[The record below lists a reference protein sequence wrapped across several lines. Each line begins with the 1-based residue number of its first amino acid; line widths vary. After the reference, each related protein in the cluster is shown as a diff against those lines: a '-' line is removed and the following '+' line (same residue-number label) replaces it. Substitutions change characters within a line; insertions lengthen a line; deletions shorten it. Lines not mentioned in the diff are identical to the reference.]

1 MIRHAGRTDPGR
13 RRDNNEDA
21 LLLDV
26 DNGVFAVADGVGG
39 REAGEVA
46 SAIAIETLRAA
57 APGLARAVAT
67 YASAPDW
74 SARNAVLEALDA
86 SLQLASQRIYE
97 EAEAAGKQGMTT
109 TIVVAVVG
117 GGAAFLAHVG
127 DSRAWLVR
135 EGHIKQL
142 TEDHSM
148 VNELVRAG
156 QMSFEEAKRS
166 RYRNVIT
173 RALGLYPTVQADVVS
188 IEILPGDRLVLASDG
203 LSDPVPLERIGEI
216 AAEDTVDRAAHLLVD
231 AANDAGGPDNVTA
244 VVVEPE
250 ATLEAEV
257 ARARAQV
264 MQDLFLFHGLPF
276 HVRLRVS
283 RICEEVRFAP
293 GQQLVV
299 EGAIDDRMFVIVQG
313 EVRVSRDAVALARL
327 GPGQHFGE
335 LGLLEDQE
343 RSASVFGATAGSALV
358 IRRARLQEFCQREPG
373 LGNALLWRLLTVLG
387 ARLRDSNAQ
396 AARTLRGEA

>member
-21 LLLDV
+21 LLLDI

-46 SAIAIETLRAA
+46 SALAIDTLRAA
-57 APGLARAVAT
+57 APGLARAVAA
-67 YASAPDW
+67 YAAAPDW

-86 SLQLASQRIYE
+86 ALQQASQRIYE

-188 IEILPGDRLVLASDG
+188 IEILPGDRVVLASDG
-203 LSDPVPLERIGEI
+203 LSDPVPLDRIGEL
-216 AAEDTVDRAAHLLVD
+216 AAEDTVDRAAQLLVD

-283 RICEEVRFAP
+283 RICEEIRFTP
-293 GQQLVV
+293 EQKLVV

-313 EVRVSRDAVALARL
+313 EVRVSRDGVALARL

-343 RSASVFGATAGSALV
+343 RSASVYGATAGSALV
-358 IRRARLQEFCQREPG
+358 IQRARLQEFCQREPG

-396 AARTLRGEA
+396 AARTLRGDA